1 MIPASVAAKSTNEM
15 HSNTIKLSSKPQVV
29 GAPQSPLWS
38 TIQSFTSY
46 ANSMMKTMS
55 ATAYNAA
62 MTRLAQT

>member
-1 MIPASVAAKSTNEM
+1 MPASVAANKTNEM
-15 HSNTIKLSSKPQVV
+15 QSNTIRLSSKPQVV
-29 GAPQSPLWS
+29 GAPQSPDWS
-38 TIQSFTSY
+38 TIQSLTSY